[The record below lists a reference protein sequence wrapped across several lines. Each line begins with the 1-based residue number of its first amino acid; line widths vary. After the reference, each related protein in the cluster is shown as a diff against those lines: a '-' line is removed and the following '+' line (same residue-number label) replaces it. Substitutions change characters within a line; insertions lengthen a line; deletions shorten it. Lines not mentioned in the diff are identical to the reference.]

1 MLYVNNLTM
10 RFGARVLFED
20 VTCSFIAGRRYA
32 ISGPNGAG
40 KSTLMKILTGE
51 IEPTKGSV
59 TRPKKLGVLRQDQ
72 FAFDEFRVLDTVIM
86 GNTALRKALRERD
99 ALHARPHESLTD
111 ADGMRLGEL
120 EGIVGEEGGYT
131 AEADAAVLLD
141 GLGVESALHERRMGE
156 LQGGQKVRVLLAQA
170 LFGNPQALLLDEPTN
185 NLDLDS
191 VHWLKDYLC
200 EYEGALIVISHD
212 RHFLNSVSTHTAD
225 IDYQTVIMYTG
236 GYDEMVLAKTQIR
249 SRLEA
254 GNANRERKIAQLN
267 EFIARF
273 SAGTRSA
280 QATSRKK
287 EVERL
292 QTAEL
297 AKSNIQRPYIRFDQS
312 KPSGRHPLEF
322 KSVAKSYGD
331 HVVFKPFAGAVARG
345 EKIGLTGRNGAGK
358 TTLLRCLLRN
368 APENITDAERGFP
381 IDGGTIRWGHEVA
394 VGYFAQD
401 HSETITHG
409 VTAIEWLWQF
419 DPRASQEELRG
430 LLGQMLFSGEDAL
443 KPTRALSGG
452 ESARLIFCRLMLQ
465 KPNLLVL
472 DEPTN
477 HLDLESINALNI
489 ALQRYEG
496 TVLLVTHDE
505 DVLDEVATRI
515 WHIKDGHV
523 EDFKGPYADY
533 IVYLQRQAQA
543 AASREA
549 AARGSAR
556 SSGKRSGVSAR

>member
-1 MLYVNNLTM
+1 MLHVDNVSM
-10 RFGARVLFED
+10 RFGPRVLFED
-20 VTCSFIAGRRYA
+20 VTCSFLDGRRYA

-51 IEPTKGSV
+51 LEPTKGSI
-59 TRPKKLGVLRQDQ
+59 TRPKKLGILRQDQ
-72 FAFDEFRVLDTVIM
+72 FAFDHFRVIDTVIM
-86 GNTALRKALRERD
+86 GNVGLWSALEERD
-99 ALHARPHESLTD
+99 KLYAKPHDSLTD

-131 AEADAAVLLD
+131 AEADAAILLD
-141 GLGVESALHERRMGE
+141 GLGVDSTLHERQMGE

-170 LFGNPQALLLDEPTN
+170 LFGTPPALLLDEPTN

-191 VHWLKDYLC
+191 VHWLQDYLL
-200 EYEGALIVISHD
+200 EYEGVLIVISHD
-212 RHFLNSVSTHTAD
+212 RHFLNSVCTHTAD
-225 IDYQTVIMYTG
+225 IDYETVIMYNG
-236 GYDEMVLAKTQIR
+236 GYDDMVLAKTQIR
-249 SRLEA
+249 SRIETD
-254 GNANRERKIAQLN
+254 NANREKKIAQLN
-267 EFIARF
+267 DFIARF

-292 QTAEL
+292 QTTVL
-297 AKSNIQRPYIRFDQS
+297 ARSNIARPYIRFDM
-312 KPSGRHPLEF
+312 KRASGRHPLEI
-322 KSVAKSYGD
+322 KSVVKSYGD
-331 HVVFKPFAGAVARG
+331 LKVIKPFTASITRG
-345 EKIGLTGRNGAGK
+345 EKIALTGRNGTGK
-358 TTLLRCLLRN
+358 TTLLRSLIRN
-368 APENITDAERGFP
+368 AGEFIDDAEKDFP
-381 IDGGTIRWGHEVA
+381 IDGGTVKWGHEVT

-401 HSETITHG
+401 HRDSVVTDL
-409 VTAIEWLWQF
+409 TAIEWLWQF
-419 DPRASQEELRG
+419 DPQASQEELRG

-443 KPTRALSGG
+443 KPTGALSGG

-465 KPNLLVL
+465 KPNFLVL

-489 ALQRYEG
+489 ALQKYDG

-515 WHIKDGHV
+515 WHFKNGKI

-533 IVYLQRQAQA
+533 LISTREK
-543 AASREA
+543 AS
-549 AARGSAR
+549 
-556 SSGKRSGVSAR
+556 